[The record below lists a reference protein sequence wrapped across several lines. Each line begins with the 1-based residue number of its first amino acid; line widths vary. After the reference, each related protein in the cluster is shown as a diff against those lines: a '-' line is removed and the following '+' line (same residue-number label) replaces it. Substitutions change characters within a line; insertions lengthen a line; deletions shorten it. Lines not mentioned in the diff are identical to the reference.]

1 MQNINR
7 ELTLK
12 KIFLFWVPL
21 GATWLMM
28 SVEGPFLSALIAR
41 LNEPKYNLAAYGVAF
56 AFALIIE
63 APVIMMMSAST
74 ALVKDR
80 YSFNK
85 LKRFTYYLNG
95 ALTLLML
102 ILIIPAVFYF
112 ITEDLIRLPHEVAHL
127 THIATIILLPWPGA
141 IGYRRFYQGVLIRS
155 NLTRRVA
162 YGTVVRLVS
171 MAVTALTIY
180 LFIDVP
186 GVVVGASAL
195 SVGVVAEAVASRLM
209 TSGIVKKLEIEN
221 HSDYKLTYQEIYKFY
236 YPLALTSLL
245 SLGVQPFVTFFVGQS
260 RMAIES
266 LAVLPVV
273 TSFVFIFRALG
284 LSYQEVIIAKVGE
297 DKSGLIPL
305 RNFALLL
312 GGLLSFVL
320 IFISF
325 TPLADIWFEGVS
337 GLSVVLSEFA
347 KIPLKILAIIPA
359 LTLLISFQRAL
370 LVTRRNTK
378 PITWGTAIEFS
389 VIVLAMFL
397 AVKMFSFV
405 GAIAATTSFV
415 TGRLAAN
422 LYFGIQSRLSQK
434 K

>member
-195 SVGVVAEAVASRLM
+195 
-209 TSGIVKKLEIEN
+209 
-221 HSDYKLTYQEIYKFY
+221 
-236 YPLALTSLL
+236 
-245 SLGVQPFVTFFVGQS
+245 
-260 RMAIES
+260 
-266 LAVLPVV
+266 
-273 TSFVFIFRALG
+273 IFEKG
-284 LSYQEVIIAKVGE
+284 KE
-297 DKSGLIPL
+297 
-305 RNFALLL
+305 
-312 GGLLSFVL
+312 
-320 IFISF
+320 
-325 TPLADIWFEGVS
+325 
-337 GLSVVLSEFA
+337 
-347 KIPLKILAIIPA
+347 
-359 LTLLISFQRAL
+359 
-370 LVTRRNTK
+370 RR
-378 PITWGTAIEFS
+378 
-389 VIVLAMFL
+389 
-397 AVKMFSFV
+397 
-405 GAIAATTSFV
+405 
-415 TGRLAAN
+415 
-422 LYFGIQSRLSQK
+422 
-434 K
+434 